1 MNANLPARSYD
12 FEQVRGELLNPG
24 EESVER
30 YPEMAALRRLGI
42 ANHYQFE
49 FAAHYA
55 DGHGEF
61 CAVSSGMYL
70 QSLDADLIDPVRA
83 CLLGAD
89 TLRIRVGSSGCC
101 RYWGEHG
108 AEAAVSGP
116 TLTVVAEPPGMRPA
130 QVVVEDRQR
139 CAYVFL
145 HRSELAS
152 LYRGA
157 EDDLPA
163 AIGDFLRGELPSTY
177 LYSAAP
183 SSELMDCIS
192 DLLKCSLDGRSRW
205 LFFRSKALEIV
216 CRAFESMSAAAPEA
230 AAGLSS
236 SVQRGISRARSI
248 LEREFAAPPPL
259 EALAR
264 DVGLSRTRL
273 CSAFRS
279 VTGKSVYEYL
289 TEVRMR
295 QAIVLLSKPGARV
308 ADVAYAVGYQHPS
321 SFTAAVQKVFGTQ
334 PRALRQR
341 PHGG

>member
-1 MNANLPARSYD
+1 MNSNLPARSFD
-12 FEQVRGELLNPG
+12 FEQVRGELLDPG

-30 YPEMAALRRLGI
+30 YPDMAALRRIGL
-42 ANHYQFE
+42 AHHYQFE
-49 FAAHYA
+49 FAHHFAS
-55 DGHGEF
+55 GHGEF
-61 CAVSSGMYL
+61 CAVSPGMYL
-70 QSLDADLIDPVRA
+70 QSLDANLLDPFHAAVV
-83 CLLGAD
+83 GPD

-108 AEAAVSGP
+108 AEAALSGP
-116 TLTVVAEPPGMRPA
+116 TLAVVAEPPGMKPA
-130 QVVVEDRQR
+130 RIVVEERQR

-145 HRSELAS
+145 HRSELAT

-157 EDDLPA
+157 EEDLPA
-163 AIGDFLRGELPSTY
+163 AIGDFLRGELPTTY

-192 DLLKCSLDGRSRW
+192 DLLSCSLDGRSRW

-216 CRAFESMSAAAPEA
+216 CRAFESMSAADPEA
-230 AAGLSS
+230 TAAVSP
-236 SVQRGISRARSI
+236 SVRRAVTRARAI
-248 LEREFAAPPPL
+248 LEREFATPPPL

-279 VTGKSVYEYL
+279 LTGKSVYEYI
-289 TEVRMR
+289 TEIRMR

-321 SFTAAVQKVFGTQ
+321 SFTAAVQKVFGTH

-341 PHGG
+341 PHAG